1 MGEFSPFLGLRCHCM
16 NAWQRLFT
24 AHPASVNESYWQHL
38 GTAASFGFRMIWGG
52 IVCLVHALIPG
63 VYCTKASEM
72 IGELHERMITNRR
85 RLAGDSDLP
94 VETRR
99 AA

>member
-1 MGEFSPFLGLRCHCM
+1 MSIWH
-16 NAWQRLFT
+16 RLFRE
-24 AHPASVNESYWQHL
+24 HPAAVDESYWQHL
-38 GTAASFGFRMIWGG
+38 GNAAGFGFRMIWGG
-52 IVCLVHALIPG
+52 IVCLVHAVIPG

-85 RLAGDSDLP
+85 RVAETSPQPLA
-94 VETRR
+94 TRR